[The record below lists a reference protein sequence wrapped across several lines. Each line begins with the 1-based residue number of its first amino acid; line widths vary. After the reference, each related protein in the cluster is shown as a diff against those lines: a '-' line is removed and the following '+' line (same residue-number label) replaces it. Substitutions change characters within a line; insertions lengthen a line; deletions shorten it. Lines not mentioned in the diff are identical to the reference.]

1 MAAIDDLTELVE
13 RAAAAEKSALASK
26 WKDEPD
32 VQSLIRRSRT
42 AAEEQRQAVRLDTIR
57 IGCPHAGRVCG
68 ERSRPWSPTR
78 AAGPGAL
85 GAGAPRRRNVD
96 GDGGGRHSAVESSGR
111 GAGGA
116 GRGGRGRGGP
126 DGPDRCSAG
135 RVAGQV
141 GPHPGGRG
149 PAGLGGDR
157 RSRAAARSQRR
168 QPDGPALADGVTGE
182 IKYELTRKPRNT
194 IKALA
199 IALALGLL
207 YLGYLR
213 VFQWDRNQK
222 WLPYLG
228 LWVISFVMG
237 GSVCINAMSFDAM
250 RVRAALDSGARLW
263 HLLVI
268 KNLALLCI
276 VSPVGFL
283 LSALLAWRAGDL
295 EAFFKACVLV
305 ICFILLWLGVG
316 NVLSIWLPTR
326 DEPIRQR
333 RQSGSLK
340 QFLIAFVAAYLIGYL
355 VNLMLIWRVFA
366 ARALTERLGT
376 AIIPA
381 ILIVLSC
388 IGYVGAAHG
397 VRGGACATAEGPP
410 DAAEGDRRLPCERRG
425 PRLRRR
431 TGGRCSRAGRR
442 GGTADL
448 SLRRSAPRSPRGGR
462 DSTTRRITDRVSNP
476 PRAQSANQI
485 SATSAVVMGDPVEC
499 LGQLKRQR
507 DSQVAERGGAVLPD
521 GVVHEVAQSGQSE
534 LVVVIV
540 GQHRVQSVQDSAP
553 GGRIVDPVLHAD
565 PPRGR
570 REGSTLRRKVS
581 VISLV
586 WW

>member
-32 VQSLIRRSRT
+32 VQSLIRRSRA
-42 AAEEQRQAVRLDTIR
+42 AAEEQRQAVRLDTDPDR
-57 IGCPHAGRVCG
+57 LSPRWAGLQQNYLD
-68 ERSRPWSPTR
+68 
-78 AAGPGAL
+78 L
-85 GAGAPRRRNVD
+85 GAQPALPGQEPSAQERPDDGNAD
-96 GDGGGRHSAVESSGR
+96 GDRE
-111 GAGGA
+111 GAT
-116 GRGGRGRGGP
+116 
-126 DGPDRCSAG
+126 
-135 RVAGQV
+135 
-141 GPHPGGRG
+141 
-149 PAGLGGDR
+149 R
-157 RSRAAARSQRR
+157 RLSHQAAAQAELDAVAAVGVARMALTDAALAVLQARLAR
-168 QPDGPALADGVTGE
+168 IQAGEDQPDSAAIDGHVPLHGNNAVSRHGPALAHGVTGE
-182 IKYELTRKPRNT
+182 IKYVLTRKPRNT

-388 IGYVGAAHG
+388 IGMWVLLTVFAVALAQQPK
-397 VRGGACATAEGPP
+397 VRRTLQKEIADYHANAEARAF
-410 DAAEGDRRLPCERRG
+410 AAEQAAAAAAPMTAAER
-425 PRLRRR
+425 P
-431 TGGRCSRAGRR
+431 
-442 GGTADL
+442 
-448 SLRRSAPRSPRGGR
+448 
-462 DSTTRRITDRVSNP
+462 
-476 PRAQSANQI
+476 
-485 SATSAVVMGDPVEC
+485 TSA
-499 LGQLKRQR
+499 
-507 DSQVAERGGAVLPD
+507 
-521 GVVHEVAQSGQSE
+521 
-534 LVVVIV
+534 
-540 GQHRVQSVQDSAP
+540 
-553 GGRIVDPVLHAD
+553 
-565 PPRGR
+565 
-570 REGSTLRRKVS
+570 
-581 VISLV
+581 
-586 WW
+586 